1 MAETSDPAYFIGL
14 MSGTS
19 MDGIDAVLVS
29 FGDDARMQ
37 VLRHHSLTHPTPLK
51 RRLETLASNQG
62 FPAELGE
69 VDALLGESFA
79 QCVRTLLS
87 DEGIAPAR
95 ITAIG
100 SHGQTIFHRASPSP
114 AFSIQ
119 IGDPNRIAER
129 TGITTVADFRRRDI
143 AAGGQGA
150 PLAPA
155 FHEWYFSAPG
165 EYRALVNL
173 GGIANVTHLRG
184 DGSAP
189 LGFDTGPAN
198 RLLDLWCQEHTGADY
213 DSNGEWAAG
222 GQTLT
227 PLLDAMLAD
236 PYFSLTGPRSTGR
249 EYFNREWLEHYLAA
263 YGSADPQDVQ
273 KTLAALT
280 AETVAR
286 GILAER
292 APDTIFLCG
301 GGAFN
306 PVLVQEIRERLTP
319 ARVETTQALGLHP
332 QMVEGAAFAWLARQ
346 RLLGMAGNLASVTGA
361 DGPAFWAPSTRE
373 GLRDQI
379 LNEDPQPQVLEALGF
394 CTRNCAPISPSS

>member
-1 MAETSDPAYFIGL
+1 MAETPAPAYFIGL

-29 FGDDARMQ
+29 FEEDARMR
-37 VLRHHSLTHPTPLK
+37 VLGHHSITHPVPLK
-51 RRLETLASNQG
+51 RRVEALASNQG
-62 FPAELGE
+62 CPSELGE
-69 VDALLGESFA
+69 IDALLGESFA
-79 QCVRTLLS
+79 QCALELLGNH
-87 DEGIAPAR
+87 DIAPSQV
-95 ITAIG
+95 TAIG
-100 SHGQTIFHRASPSP
+100 SHGQTVFHQASPAP

-165 EYRALVNL
+165 EHRALVNL

-189 LGFDTGPAN
+189 TGFDTGPAN
-198 RLLDLWCQEHTGADY
+198 RLMDLWCHDHTGADY
-213 DSNGEWAAG
+213 DAEGEWAAG
-222 GQTLT
+222 GQTR
-227 PLLDAMLAD
+227 PELLEAMLSD

-249 EYFNREWLEHYLAA
+249 EYFNRAWLDRHLAA
-263 YGSADPQDVQ
+263 FGSISPRDVQ
-273 KTLAALT
+273 RTLTALT

-286 GILAER
+286 GILSEKR
-292 APDTIFLCG
+292 PDAVFLCG

-306 PVLVQEIRERLTP
+306 PVLAEEIRRRLEP

-346 RLLGMAGNLASVTGA
+346 RLLGMVGNLASVTGA
-361 DGPAFWAPSTRE
+361 DGPR
-373 GLRDQI
+373 
-379 LNEDPQPQVLEALGF
+379 VLGAVYPGGF
-394 CTRNCAPISPSS
+394 PGSDAE

>member
-1 MAETSDPAYFIGL
+1 MADSPKPGYFIGL

-29 FGDDARMQ
+29 FGDDTRMQ
-37 VLRHHSLTHPTPLK
+37 VIGHHSLSHPAPLK
-51 RRLETLASNQG
+51 RRIESLASDHG
-62 FPAELGE
+62 CPSELGE
-69 VDALLGESFA
+69 IDALLGESFA
-79 QCVRTLLS
+79 QCALELLAR
-87 DEGIAPAR
+87 EGIASSR
-95 ITAIG
+95 VTAIG
-100 SHGQTIFHRASPSP
+100 SHGQTIHHRASAAP

-165 EYRALVNL
+165 EHRVLVNL

-198 RLLDLWCQEHTGADY
+198 RLLDLWCHEHTGADY
-213 DSNGEWAAG
+213 DADGEWAAG
-222 GQTLT
+222 GQIL
-227 PLLDAMLAD
+227 PDVLDSMLAD
-236 PYFSLTGPRSTGR
+236 PYFSITGPRSTGR
-249 EYFNREWLEHYLAA
+249 EYFNREWLDRHLAVND
-263 YGSADPQDVQ
+263 SADPRDIQR
-273 KTLAALT
+273 TLAALT

-286 GILAER
+286 GILSEQH
-292 APDTIFLCG
+292 PDAVFLCG

-306 PVLVQEIRERLTP
+306 PVVTAEIRQRLAP
-319 ARVETTQALGLHP
+319 ARVETTQTLGLHP

-346 RLLGMAGNLASVTGA
+346 RLLGMAGNLSSVTGA
-361 DGPAFWAPSTRE
+361 DGPR
-373 GLRDQI
+373 L
-379 LNEDPQPQVLEALGF
+379 LGAVYPGGF
-394 CTRNCAPISPSS
+394 PGSDAE

>member
-198 RLLDLWCQEHTGADY
+198 LLLDLWCQEHTGADY

-361 DGPAFWAPSTRE
+361 DGPR
-373 GLRDQI
+373 L
-379 LNEDPQPQVLEALGF
+379 LGAVYPGGF
-394 CTRNCAPISPSS
+394 TGSDTE

>member
-361 DGPAFWAPSTRE
+361 DGPR
-373 GLRDQI
+373 L
-379 LNEDPQPQVLEALGF
+379 LGAVYPGGF
-394 CTRNCAPISPSS
+394 TGSDTE

>member
-1 MAETSDPAYFIGL
+1 MAEASDPAYFVGL

-19 MDGIDAVLVS
+19 MDGIDAVLIS
-29 FGDDARMQ
+29 FEDDARLE
-37 VLRHHSLTHPTPLK
+37 VLGHHSLTHPAPLK

-62 FPAELGE
+62 RPSELGE
-69 VDALLGESFA
+69 IDALLGESFA
-79 QCVRTLLS
+79 QCVLDLLRK
-87 DEGIAPAR
+87 ENVAPQR

-100 SHGQTIFHRASPSP
+100 SHGQTIFHHGSPSP

-165 EYRALVNL
+165 QYRALVNL

-222 GQTLT
+222 GQTL
-227 PLLDAMLAD
+227 PALLDAMLAD

-249 EYFNREWLEHYLAA
+249 EYFNRDWLEQYLAL
-263 YGSADPQDVQ
+263 YGNAEPQDIQ
-273 KTLAALT
+273 RTLVALT

-286 GILAER
+286 GILGGQP
-292 APDTIFLCG
+292 PDAVFLCG

-306 PVLVQEIRERLTP
+306 PVLVQDIRERLRT

-346 RLLGMAGNLASVTGA
+346 RLLGEAGNLASVTGA
-361 DGPAFWAPSTRE
+361 DGPRPLGAVYPG
-373 GLRDQI
+373 GLARS
-379 LNEDPQPQVLEALGF
+379 NAE
-394 CTRNCAPISPSS
+394 

>member
-29 FGDDARMQ
+29 FGEDARMQ
-37 VLRHHSLTHPTPLK
+37 VLGHHSLTHSTPLK
-51 RRLETLASNQG
+51 RRLEALASNRG
-62 FPAELGE
+62 CPAELGE
-69 VDALLGESFA
+69 VDALLGDSFA
-79 QCVRTLLS
+79 QCALSLLR
-87 DEGIAPAR
+87 DVDLAPAR

-222 GQTLT
+222 GHTL
-227 PLLDAMLAD
+227 PALLDAMLAD

-249 EYFNREWLEHYLAA
+249 EYFNRDWLEHYLAA
-263 YGSADPQDVQ
+263 YGSADPRDVQ
-273 KTLAALT
+273 RTLAALT
-280 AETVAR
+280 AETVKR
-286 GILAER
+286 GILAEQS
-292 APDTIFLCG
+292 PDSVFICG

-306 PVLVQEIRERLTP
+306 PVLVREISERLAP

-332 QMVEGAAFAWLARQ
+332 QRVEGAAFAWLARQ
-346 RLLGMAGNLASVTGA
+346 RLLGMAGNLATVTGA
-361 DGPAFWAPSTRE
+361 DGPRVLGAVYPG
-373 GLRDQI
+373 GLGGSDT
-379 LNEDPQPQVLEALGF
+379 E
-394 CTRNCAPISPSS
+394 